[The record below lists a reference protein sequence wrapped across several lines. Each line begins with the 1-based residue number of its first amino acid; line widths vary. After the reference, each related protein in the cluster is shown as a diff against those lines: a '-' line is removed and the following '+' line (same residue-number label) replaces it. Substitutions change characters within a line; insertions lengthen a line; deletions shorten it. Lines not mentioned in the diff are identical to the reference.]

1 MREVDC
7 CIVGG
12 GPAGMTAAIF
22 LTRFRRRIALVDA
35 GESRASWI
43 PRTHNHPAFPG
54 GINGEGLLERMRRQ
68 LSELGVVAS
77 TGTASSVARQE
88 DGRLRV
94 ETEGD
99 AVVAPTLVLATG
111 VRDRLP
117 PVPDAIA
124 HVRAGAI
131 RQCPVC
137 DGYEVIDRRVAVI
150 GTGECAA
157 GEALFL
163 RTYTA
168 SLVLVT
174 MGEHAGLSQAN
185 LDRLRTAGVQILETP
200 VSSIGFADDPP
211 VRIVFDD
218 GLTMSFDAAYAA
230 LGVEARSSL
239 AAQLGLDLS
248 VDGRIITDQ
257 RQQTSDPQVYAA
269 GDAVTGLNQ
278 IGVAMAQA
286 EVAAMEIHNSFRRWE
301 KLCPAD

>member
-1 MREVDC
+1 
-7 CIVGG
+7 
-12 GPAGMTAAIF
+12 MTAAIF

-54 GINGEGLLERMRRQ
+54 GINGEDLLRRMRRQ
-68 LSELGVVAS
+68 LCELGVAS
-77 TGTASSVARQE
+77 SAGEASSVSRQQ

-94 ETEGD
+94 ETGGE
-99 AVVAPTLVLATG
+99 AILAQTLVLATG

-117 PVPDAIA
+117 PVPEAIA
-124 HVRAGAI
+124 RVRSGVI

-137 DGYEVIDRRVAVI
+137 DGYEMIDRRVVVI

-168 SLVLVT
+168 GLAIVT
-174 MGEHAGLSQAN
+174 LGEPAGLAEAN
-185 LDRLRTAGVQILETP
+185 LERLRTAGVRVLEKQ
-200 VSSIGFADDPP
+200 VSEIGFTDDPP
-211 VRIVFDD
+211 VRIAFAD
-218 GLTMSFDAAYAA
+218 GTTMPFDAAYAA
-230 LGVEARSSL
+230 LGVEARSGL
-239 AAQLGLDLS
+239 AAQLGVELS
-248 VDGRIITDQ
+248 PDGRIITDQ
-257 RQQTSDPQVYAA
+257 RQRTSQPQVYAA

-286 EVAAMEIHNSFRRWE
+286 EVAAMEIHNVFRRGE

>member
-1 MREVDC
+1 M
-7 CIVGG
+7 
-12 GPAGMTAAIF
+12 
-22 LTRFRRRIALVDA
+22 DA

-54 GINGEGLLERMRRQ
+54 GINGEALLERMRRQ

-77 TGTASSVARQE
+77 SGTASSVARQE

-94 ETEGD
+94 ETGGD
-99 AVVAPTLVLATG
+99 AVVAHTLVLATG

-124 HVRAGAI
+124 HIRAGAI

-150 GTGECAA
+150 GTGACAA

-168 SLVLVT
+168 NLVLVT
-174 MGEHAGLSQAN
+174 MGKHAELAHAD
-185 LDRLRTAGVQILETP
+185 LDRLRTAGVKIIETP
-200 VSSIGFADDPP
+200 VSEIGFADDPA
-211 VRIVFDD
+211 VRIAFND
-218 GLTMSFDAAYAA
+218 GTTVPFDAAYAA

-239 AAQLGLDLS
+239 AAQLGIELS
-248 VDGRIITDQ
+248 ADGRIITDQ
-257 RQQTSDPQVYAA
+257 RQRTSDAQVYAA

-286 EVAAMEIHNSFRRWE
+286 EVAAMEIHNSFRRRE
-301 KLCPAD
+301 NLCPAD